1 MSPAGGETFR
11 HSTVASASKQAFVST
26 AGGLSCGGT
35 MIKRRAAS
43 GGRMLLGKEQSRCPA
58 GLEWRGIAFENEL
71 LQGRRRAIA
80 NEMLMVIGDVFCSRC
95 TQGCHCN
102 NSKY

>member
-1 MSPAGGETFR
+1 
-11 HSTVASASKQAFVST
+11 
-26 AGGLSCGGT
+26 

-43 GGRMLLGKEQSRCPA
+43 GGRMLLGKEQSRWGGQA

>member
-1 MSPAGGETFR
+1 
-11 HSTVASASKQAFVST
+11 
-26 AGGLSCGGT
+26 

-43 GGRMLLGKEQSRCPA
+43 GGRMLLGKEQSRKGGKQA
-58 GLEWRGIAFENEL
+58 WSGRRVAFENEL